1 MKRSL
6 KIKKLA
12 ALLMTGLMACTFVFS
27 DAGCGSEQKEEEVE
41 ESSVQETSVEES
53 SEPSKQESS
62 KPKQESS
69 KPKQESS
76 KPKEKVV
83 EVDTSREV
91 LADFTGLLSQNSDT
105 VGWVNV
111 PDTPIDYV
119 VVQSKEDPYLL
130 TQGQD
135 PYYHARDFYGNDYY
149 DGSIFMD
156 YRSDIGGKNM
166 MMHGHSMANGTMF
179 AGVLNFDSLD
189 VYKDAPVLT
198 FNTIYEKS
206 KWKIIAVIKVN
217 TQEYHGPLFNY
228 LRSNFSSDYDFLNYV
243 YQIRERSVIDC
254 PVTVNEDDELIT
266 LSTCAYDFDNFRQAI
281 IARKVRPGES
291 TKVTVSKAKYNP
303 DTLYPDVWY
312 EYNGGTKP
320 NVTSFGDMQAK
331 GKITWYDGKKK
342 YTAKDDQKLQEE
354 LAKSKPE
361 AEKRIRASFVPSDY
375 DKQQQQELEDLVQLF
390 MKSVNNAI
398 DVTQVEAYT
407 RQMIAVAQHYE
418 KRGQMARDAEVNSAR
433 SAAINKMRAAVDGK
447 KYAAAQQK
455 QVTAIMEEYRK
466 KINNSTDPAMINTMA
481 ENAVKRLGKIK
492 SQN

>member
-1 MKRSL
+1 MKLSGS
-6 KIKKLA
+6 KKRLA
-12 ALLMTGLMACTFVFS
+12 ALMAAVLMAFNFVLY
-27 DAGCGSEQKEEEVE
+27 DAGCSKNNQDDD
-41 ESSVQETSVEES
+41 SSAQETSAEES
-53 SEPSKQESS
+53 SEQ
-62 KPKQESS
+62 PKQESS

-76 KPKEKVV
+76 KPKETSKPKEKVV
-83 EVDTSREV
+83 EVDSSREV
-91 LADFTGLLSQNSDT
+91 LADFSGLLSQNSDT
-105 VGWVNV
+105 VGWINV

-119 VVQSKEDPYLL
+119 VVQSKEDAYLL

-135 PYYHARDFYGNDYY
+135 PYYLARDFNGNDYF

-156 YRSDIGGKNM
+156 YRCDIGGKNM
-166 MMHGHSMANGTMF
+166 MMHGHSMADGTMF

-243 YQIRERSVIDC
+243 YQVRERSVIDC
-254 PVTVNEDDELIT
+254 PVDVNEDDELIT

-281 IARKVRPGES
+281 IARKVRPGENA
-291 TKVTVSKAKYNP
+291 KVTVSKAKYNP

-320 NVTSFGDMQAK
+320 KVTSFGDMQSK

-361 AEKRIRASFVPSDY
+361 AEKRIRASYIPADY
-375 DKQQQQELEDLVQLF
+375 DSQQQQEIEGLVKLF
-390 MKSVNNAI
+390 MESINDAV
-398 DVTQVEAYT
+398 DVTQVEALT

-418 KRGQMARDAEVNSAR
+418 KRGQKAREAEEEVKNAR
-433 SAAINKMRAAVDGK
+433 STAINKMRAAVVGK
-447 KYAAAQQK
+447 QYSAKDQK
-455 QVTAIMEEYRK
+455 QITALMEEYRE
-466 KINNSTDPAMINTMA
+466 KINNSSDKDKINSLA
-481 ENAVKRLGKIK
+481 EEALKKLSKI
-492 SQN
+492 NGTN